1 MSEEPI
7 QPPSTSLV
15 AGKYQLL
22 GMIGRGG
29 MGSVWEGRHITLG
42 TKVAIKFIEKEYA
55 QSEEARSRFDNEA
68 RAAATIQSKHAIQI
82 FDHGVTDD
90 GKPYIVMEML
100 EGEPLDKR
108 LERLG
113 RMPLQET
120 ARVLSQVCRAL
131 NRAHE
136 RGIVHRDLKPENIFL
151 VRTQDD
157 DEDVAKVL
165 DFGIAKIRGPAG
177 QSLSNS
183 TKTGAV
189 LGTPYYMSPEQA
201 RGLRNIDHRTD
212 LWSLGV
218 IVFKCVTGVLP
229 FEGESLGDLL
239 VKICTTPL
247 PVPSQV
253 LPGLPPM
260 FDAWFA
266 RALDRDPS
274 KRFANAQELADA
286 LSYACGISV
295 RRPASSSVPQQQELG
310 NARTVASTPP
320 PVFSPSQSHGQ
331 SHGGSHPGYG
341 SGGVGGSVPTNYP
354 TDGARHSAQSGF
366 PAQRGPNGTA
376 APFTASSP
384 QVRTG
389 SSGALVAVIAIAAA
403 LLGGVLILLLVGN
416 RKNTPTSVLAGPS
429 AMAVITPGASVQVPL
444 PPATPPL
451 PAIELAGPAL
461 TIAPSASVTKPPPPS
476 GTRPHGGRTSPGA
489 APQPPVGAGGVA
501 NRPPPGVTISPPPGT
516 PSLPPQGKQT
526 TPGELGPGF

>member
-15 AGKYQLL
+15 AGKYELL

-113 RMPLQET
+113 RMPLQEV

-131 NRAHE
+131 YRAHE

-165 DFGIAKIRGPAG
+165 DFGIAKIRGPGG

-239 VKICTTPL
+239 VKICTTPI

-266 RALDRDPS
+266 RALDRDPT

-295 RRPASSSVPQQQELG
+295 RRPAPSGVQNQEIG
-310 NARTVASTPP
+310 NARTIASTPP
-320 PVFSPSQSHGQ
+320 PGFSPSQSRSQ
-331 SHGGSHPGYG
+331 SRPGYG
-341 SGGVGGSVPTNYP
+341 SGGVGGNSVPTEYP

-366 PAQRGPNGTA
+366 PQQRGPNGTA

-384 QVRTG
+384 PMRSG

-429 AMAVITPGASVQVPL
+429 GMTVVAPSVSVQVSS

-451 PAIELAGPAL
+451 PPVDLTGPAL
-461 TIAPSASVTKPPPPS
+461 AVAPPASAAKVTPAASTRPRGGRPPAPS
-476 GTRPHGGRTSPGA
+476 
-489 APQPPVGAGGVA
+489 PQPPVGAAVVL
-501 NRPPPGVTISPPPGT
+501 NRPPQGVTISPAPGT
-516 PSLPPQGKQT
+516 QAVPPQGKQS
-526 TPGELGPGF
+526 TPSDPGF